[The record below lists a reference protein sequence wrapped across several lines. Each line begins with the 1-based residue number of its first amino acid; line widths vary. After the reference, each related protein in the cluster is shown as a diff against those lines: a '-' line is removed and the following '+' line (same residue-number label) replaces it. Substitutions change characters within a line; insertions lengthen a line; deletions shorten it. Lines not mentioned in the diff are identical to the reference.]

1 MAAAVLVPNVEFIF
15 GLTGATASVLIS
27 YILPALTFI
36 RLLDT
41 SHELTSGM
49 HRQTKVGCQAMRE
62 HRQELCLCYWD
73 EGKLG
78 VKCLGRGMSR
88 AAACTARPR
97 WGAKQ

>member
-49 HRQTKVGCQAMRE
+49 HRQTKVRCQTGFGSSTPGLDTLRE
-62 HRQELCLCYWD
+62 EWQ
-73 EGKLG
+73 
-78 VKCLGRGMSR
+78 SR
-88 AAACTARPR
+88 ARA
-97 WGAKQ
+97 GG

>member
-49 HRQTKVGCQAMRE
+49 HRQTKVGAEQGLVAVLQGLIHWERSG
-62 HRQELCLCYWD
+62 RAVQELGD
-73 EGKLG
+73 EEK
-78 VKCLGRGMSR
+78 S
-88 AAACTARPR
+88 
-97 WGAKQ
+97 